1 MLIMRWDVEWWGEVS
16 WFSFF
21 SFSFFPWFPVGVGTA
36 VIAYDRAVIFFFTH
50 PSLWLLIGGWESE
63 SKIGVMAMGNLFSL
77 NDGFVI
83 MILLVK

>member
-1 MLIMRWDVEWWGEVS
+1 MASGGEKCPGSLFFLLFLFSVVS
-16 WFSFF
+16 CRCWYCCY
-21 SFSFFPWFPVGVGTA
+21 
-36 VIAYDRAVIFFFTH
+36 YDRAVIFFFTH

-77 NDGFVI
+77 NDGLVI